1 MASTPTINLSIRPQS
16 CSAPAVPSPLSTQSA
31 SFQEQ
36 SQRNSS
42 VAHKSTRRMSIGN
55 KLKSMFGGVH
65 PTQQQQQHYHLQGL
79 TTQANSSPD
88 SQSSCLQ
95 SVSLLPDYNQTSS
108 SDSCHSSSLHSSP
121 STSQSFFSGSSS
133 TASTIQLRASLLNN
147 KQHRNVTTAHL
158 STQAVSPS
166 SAALYTARK
175 LSLPSSPLQTSNRH
189 SSAAAPHIP
198 LESTGSSGTALH
210 ISVTECHVTTCLLIP
225 SNWSVFPKIIAQQL
239 KAFRFVVIDQIPQD
253 SKHSSN
259 VPGNLKN
266 SETSF
271 ISSSSTAA
279 TNHNGTA
286 MALTTQS
293 TTSSAAT
300 LTNNTQLSINQLGPH
315 LHSLRN
321 ARRLE
326 KLGGMLREMV
336 GVGKKVRDD
345 ATSALPDLGLDPSQL
360 NSAIDIPDTSTKN
373 ISPNRV
379 EENGSPPKLASN
391 GLVDVNATA
400 PTAHYKRGNLTL
412 LSSLIAQIER
422 GERDV
427 NSVVEGVSP
436 ASQLSNN
443 NTINSPGTQP
453 NNELQQSNPQSSN
466 STITNTVPHPTTP
479 TTASTPVPAQSLLQ
493 KYGKCQEI
501 VGKGTYGIVRVA
513 HKFDK
518 TLNREI
524 LFAVKEFKRRAQ
536 ESEKHFSKRLTSE
549 YCISSSLHDNNIIHT
564 LDLMRDGRG
573 ECCQVMEFCDGGD
586 LYSLILASEGGLKQG
601 EADCFFKQLVR
612 GVVYMHSMGVAHC
625 DLKPENLLLTCT
637 GSLKISDFGNA
648 ECFQMAWENEVHL
661 SSGVCGS
668 RPYIAPEQFKDRD
681 FDPRAV
687 DIWATGV
694 IYMVMRTGSYLW
706 RVASLDEDLLY
717 EKYLMG
723 RKQKHGFEPI
733 EALRRAKCRNVIY
746 SILDPIPSRRITG
759 KQILNSEWGRSI
771 QICHAGERGY

>member
-1 MASTPTINLSIRPQS
+1 MTSTPTTNLSIRPQS
-16 CSAPAVPSPLSTQSA
+16 CSASAVPSLLSTQSA

-36 SQRNSS
+36 SQRNSAA
-42 VAHKSTRRMSIGN
+42 AHKSTRRMSFGN
-55 KLKSMFGGVH
+55 KLKSMFGGAH
-65 PTQQQQQHYHLQGL
+65 PTQQQQHDHLQGI
-79 TTQANSSPD
+79 TTQANSYHD
-88 SQSSCLQ
+88 SQSSRSQ
-95 SVSLLPDYNQTSS
+95 SVSLLPDHNQTFS

-121 STSQSFFSGSSS
+121 PTSQSSISRSSS

-147 KQHRNVTTAHL
+147 KQHRNGTTAHL
-158 STQAVSPS
+158 STQAASTP
-166 SAALYTARK
+166 SAASYTARK
-175 LSLPSSPLQTSNRH
+175 LSLPSSSLQTSNRH

-198 LESTGSSGTALH
+198 LESTGSSGTALP
-210 ISVTECHVTTCLLIP
+210 ISFTECHITTCLLIP
-225 SNWSVFPKIIAQQL
+225 NNWSVFPKVIAQQL

-259 VPGNLKN
+259 IPDNHKN
-266 SETSF
+266 SETSS

-293 TTSSAAT
+293 TTSSAAK
-300 LTNNTQLSINQLGPH
+300 LTNNTQLSISQLGPH

-336 GVGKKVRDD
+336 GAGKKVRDD
-345 ATSALPDLGLDPSQL
+345 ATSALPGLGLDPSQL

-379 EENGSPPKLASN
+379 EENGLSPALASN

-400 PTAHYKRGNLTL
+400 PTPHPKRGNLTL

-427 NSVVEGVSP
+427 NSVVKGVSP

-443 NTINSPGTQP
+443 NTLNSPGTQP
-453 NNELQQSNPQSSN
+453 NNELQQSNPQS
-466 STITNTVPHPTTP
+466 TTVANTAPHPTTP

-524 LFAVKEFKRRAQ
+524 LFAVKEFKRRTQ
-536 ESEKHFSKRLTSE
+536 ESETHFSKRLTSE

-573 ECCQVMEFCDGGD
+573 EYCQVMEFCDGGD

-648 ECFQMAWENEVHL
+648 ECFQMAWENEIHL

-668 RPYIAPEQFKDRD
+668 RPYIAPEQYKDRD

-771 QICHAGERGY
+771 KICHAGERGY